1 MSKNDLIR
9 LRHLIPK
16 KTFHTDYEKQEYLL
30 SKNSNNPIDNH
41 TKHCNIKENSSYNN
55 IQYSVLKT
63 FKKPAINKDS
73 PNMKRKAQLN
83 YKEDYKSSN
92 KNLKN
97 YMDHIYM
104 EKKGKFK
111 LQSSE
116 HPWVNDD

>member
-1 MSKNDLIR
+1 
-9 LRHLIPK
+9 
-16 KTFHTDYEKQEYLL
+16 
-30 SKNSNNPIDNH
+30 
-41 TKHCNIKENSSYNN
+41 
-55 IQYSVLKT
+55 
-63 FKKPAINKDS
+63 
-73 PNMKRKAQLN
+73 MKRKAQLN